1 MQYCFKALILF
12 LFMAGF
18 NAELFSEVVPPT
30 GEPPFLILQ
39 DDQWV
44 NEQMELMTIDEKIAQ
59 LMMVAVYPNQN
70 DAAAKAMIEV
80 IKTYKPGGLLVMQGS
95 PVKTADWINNFQ
107 AASKVPLLIAI
118 DGEWGIAMRTDSV
131 MAFPYAQTL
140 GAVQDSAY
148 IYQMGQNIAKQM
160 KMMGIH
166 MNFAPVADVNTNP
179 QNPVI
184 NFRSFGEDK
193 VNVTQKAWWLASG
206 MQDTGVLPV
215 AKHFPGHGDTEMD
228 SHHVLPLIKHPK
240 ERIESVE
247 SFPFRYFSE
256 MGISGIMTAHLNVPA
271 LDDSGV
277 PSSLSK
283 KIIDGYLKKEIGYNG
298 LVITDAVNMKGVRSA
313 KGNTELEALRAGN
326 DMVEFVPDLGKAV
339 ASVKKGLENGK
350 ITKQEI
356 EQKCRRVLAAKRW
369 AGLHIYEPS
378 NLKELTVR
386 LNSPDFEVTNR
397 KLIKEALTVLVNQE
411 ALPIENLANL
421 NIASVV
427 LGAESIT
434 PFQKMLDKYTKVDHF
449 FLGKNASALEAANL
463 RSRMDNYNLVIVG
476 VMGINLFPGSKY
488 GTTEIQ
494 RNLLADFIREN
505 RVITMFFG
513 NAYALKHFEN
523 VHHARGL
530 AVAYQ
535 NNPLT
540 QELAAQMLFGA
551 FDVSGKLPVTIDKR
565 FQSGDGIV
573 VENCKTLAYTI
584 PEEVGINSKKLFSKI
599 DSLAILGL
607 ENEAYPG
614 CQVLIA
620 KDGNVILHKCYGFH
634 TYENEQKVTEDNLYD
649 LASLTK
655 VTAALPGLMKL
666 VDEGKIDLD
675 KPFSTYWSDFSGT
688 VRGKLPLRDFLTH
701 QALLPAGIPNWQ
713 LGLDEEKNL
722 SRDVFANQP
731 SEQFQVRVSEHL
743 YVNNNFKQRFLDSI
757 RTAKLLSSKRYVY
770 SDLSFHIYPEII
782 ANLTGMNYEEYLKE
796 TFFRPLGGW
805 SITYNPYL
813 HFPLSKI
820 IPTEIDDFFRNE
832 KLRGFVHDE
841 GAALLGGVS
850 GNAGLFCTANDLAKV
865 FQMYLQKGYYGG
877 KRFISEKTMDEF
889 IRRQFPNSNNR
900 RALGF
905 DKPLIDNH
913 KQKLKDAYPAVDAS
927 QNSFG
932 HTGYTGTIAWADPN
946 NGTLF
951 IFLSNRVYPTR
962 NSVQLY
968 NLNIRTAM
976 HQTIYDCL

>member
-1 MQYCFKALILF
+1 MQYCFKTLILF
-12 LFMAGF
+12 FF
-18 NAELFSEVVPPT
+18 VVSFSSELFAEAVSSP
-30 GEPPFLILQ
+30 GEPPFLIFQ

-44 NEQMELMTIDEKIAQ
+44 NEQMMQMTIEEKIAQ

-70 DAAAKAMIEV
+70 DATANAMVEV
-80 IKTYKPGGLLVMQGS
+80 IKTFKPGGLLIMQGS
-95 PVKTADWINNFQ
+95 PVKTADRINRFQ
-107 AASKVPLLIAI
+107 EASKVPLLIAI
-118 DGEWGIAMRTDSV
+118 DGEWGIAMRIDSV

-140 GAVQDSAY
+140 GTVQDSELLY
-148 IYQMGQNIAKQM
+148 RMGHAIGQQM
-160 KMMGIH
+160 KLIGIN
-166 MNFAPVADVNTNP
+166 MNFAPVADINTNP

-184 NFRSFGEDK
+184 NFRSFGEEK
-193 VNVTQKAWWLASG
+193 INVSQKAWWLASG
-206 MQDTGVLPV
+206 MQDAGVLPV
-215 AKHFPGHGDTEMD
+215 AKHFPGHGDTETD
-228 SHHVLPLIKHPK
+228 SHHVLPLINHSK

-247 SFPFRYFSE
+247 TFPFRYLSE
-256 MGISGIMTAHLNVPA
+256 MGISGIMSGHLNVSA
-271 LDDSGV
+271 LDDTGV

-283 KIIDGYLKKEIGYNG
+283 KIIDGYLRSEIGYKG
-298 LVITDAVNMKGVRSA
+298 LIITDAVNMKGVRSG
-313 KGNTELEALRAGN
+313 KGNTELEALKAGN
-326 DMVEFVPDLGKAV
+326 DIVEFVPDLGKAV
-339 ASVKKGLENGK
+339 ASVKKGLENGE
-350 ITKQEI
+350 IAKQEI

-369 AGLHIYEPS
+369 AGLHIYES
-378 NLKELTVR
+378 ADLQNLTAR
-386 LNSPDFEVTNR
+386 LNSPGIEVTNR
-397 KLIKEALTVLVNQE
+397 KLIKEAITVLVNQKT
-411 ALPIENLANL
+411 LPVQDLANL
-421 NIASVV
+421 KIASVA

-449 FLGKNASALEAANL
+449 FLGKDASAQEVANL
-463 RSRMDNYNLVIVG
+463 RSRMDNYNLVIAG
-476 VMGINLFPGSKY
+476 VMGIHLFPGSKY
-488 GTTEIQ
+488 GTTENQ

-505 RVITMFFG
+505 NVIALFFG

-523 VHHARGL
+523 IHHAKGL

-551 FDVSGKLPVTIDKR
+551 FDVTGKLPVTIDNR
-565 FQSGDGIV
+565 FQLGDGIQIK
-573 VENCKTLAYTI
+573 NNKTLAYTI
-584 PEEVGINSKKLFSKI
+584 PEEVGINSEKLFSKI

-607 ENEAYPG
+607 ENKAYPG

-620 KDGNVILHKCYGFH
+620 KDGNVILHKCYGYH
-634 TYENEQKVTEDNLYD
+634 TYENEQKVIEDNVYD

-666 VDEGKIDLD
+666 VDEGKINLD
-675 KPFSTYWSDFSGT
+675 VPFSTYWPHFSET
-688 VRGKLPLRDFLTH
+688 ERGKLPLRDFLTH
-701 QALLPAGIPNWQ
+701 QAMLPAWINFWRM
-713 LGLDEEKNL
+713 GLDCEGKL

-731 SEQFQVRVSEHL
+731 SQQFQVRVSEHL
-743 YVNNNFKQRFLDSI
+743 YLNNNFKQQILDTI
-757 RTAKLLSSKRYVY
+757 RNAKSLSSKKYVY

-782 ANLTGMNYEEYLKE
+782 SNITGMAYEDYIKT

-805 SITYNPYL
+805 SLTYNPYQ
-813 HFPLSKI
+813 HFPMDRI

-841 GAALLGGVS
+841 GAAMLGGVS

-865 FQMYLQKGYYGG
+865 FQMYLQKGYFGG
-877 KRFISEKTMDEF
+877 KRFISEKTVNEF
-889 IRRQFPNSNNR
+889 IRQQFPKTRNR

-913 KQKLKDAYPAVDAS
+913 KMKLKDAYPAVDAS
-927 QNSFG
+927 RNSFG
-932 HTGYTGTIAWADPN
+932 HTGYTGTMVWADPD

-962 NSVQLY
+962 NNVQLF

-976 HQTIYDCL
+976 HQAIYDCL